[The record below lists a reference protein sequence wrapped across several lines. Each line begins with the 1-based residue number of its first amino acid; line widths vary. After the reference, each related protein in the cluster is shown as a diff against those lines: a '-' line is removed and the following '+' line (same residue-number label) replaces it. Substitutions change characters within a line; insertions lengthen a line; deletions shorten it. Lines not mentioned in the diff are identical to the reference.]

1 MTIQEIREINKKID
15 ELSSC
20 RKMLYNW
27 CEDMNSATQ
36 LLEKMSEDVV
46 AIQKYKGDWHV
57 YHKYKGDWDAHHN
70 NWIVTHKSLPM
81 AICLAFIKWKENQD
95 EPQAK
100 N

>member
-1 MTIQEIREINKKID
+1 MGAYLVNISYNNFIRSFMEMTIQEIREINKKID

-57 YHKYKGDWDAHHN
+57 YHKYKGDWVFLSAG
-70 NWIVTHKSLPM
+70 
-81 AICLAFIKWKENQD
+81 
-95 EPQAK
+95 
-100 N
+100 

>member
-1 MTIQEIREINKKID
+1 MGAYLVNISYNNFIRSFMEMTIQEIREINKKID

-57 YHKYKGDWDAHHN
+57 YHKDKGDWVFLSAG
-70 NWIVTHKSLPM
+70 
-81 AICLAFIKWKENQD
+81 
-95 EPQAK
+95 
-100 N
+100 